1 MRQNEPEWVTM
12 THNKSKSNQQNEPH
26 WVTMIY
32 KRHKKLQ
39 LAKMRHS
46 DAHLS
51 NISQK
56 YLEWVT
62 KSYYELQGDAMSYS
76 E

>member
-1 MRQNEPEWVTM
+1 
-12 THNKSKSNQQNEPH
+12 
-26 WVTMIY
+26 MIH

-39 LAKMRHS
+39 LAKMRHNE
-46 DAHLS
+46 AHLA

-62 KSYYELQGDAMSYS
+62 KSYYELQGDAMSHS